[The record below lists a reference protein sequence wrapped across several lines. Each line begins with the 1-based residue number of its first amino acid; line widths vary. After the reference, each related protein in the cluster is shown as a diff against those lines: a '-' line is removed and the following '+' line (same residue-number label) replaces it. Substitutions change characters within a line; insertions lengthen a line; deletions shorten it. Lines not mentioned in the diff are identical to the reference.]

1 VPDVTLRVTPA
12 ARWISEYYPV
22 ARTSGDLVTLRV
34 SEPGWLRQL
43 ILRLGAEAEVVDPLP
58 AQDDAVLAAREA
70 LAQYDA
76 WHRTPDPS
84 V

>member
-1 VPDVTLRVTPA
+1 M
-12 ARWISEYYPV
+12 
-22 ARTSGDLVTLRV
+22 SGDLVTLRV

-58 AQDDAVLAAREA
+58 AQDEAVQAAREA

-76 WHRTPDPS
+76 WSHKPDPS